1 MVLLC
6 SSGLIQLSLR
16 GEFKHASKVLED
28 GMYGLQQKQ
37 VRVLFDLS
45 VRKSTS
51 EQVGFLGLSEFQP
64 SCLAYLQEM
73 HWHRVGFWSAALAQ
87 ICKAALE
94 LYMHGLKF
102 VPCLHFTSLVRC
114 TKPSFYESISNRRS
128 TAILWSPEKLFPQG
142 RTRLH
147 FFCILLSITIV
158 KAHLDSI
165 SASASLFSAQ
175 WLQRPDLHTFFRKK
189 RKRWGEAI
197 IPILTKP
204 SIHPWEG

>member
-1 MVLLC
+1 
-6 SSGLIQLSLR
+6 
-16 GEFKHASKVLED
+16 
-28 GMYGLQQKQ
+28 
-37 VRVLFDLS
+37 
-45 VRKSTS
+45 
-51 EQVGFLGLSEFQP
+51 
-64 SCLAYLQEM
+64 M
-73 HWHRVGFWSAALAQ
+73 HWHRAGFWSVASAR

-128 TAILWSPEKLFPQG
+128 TDILWSPEKLFPQG

-175 WLQRPDLHTFFRKK
+175 WLQRPDLHTVSEKK
-189 RKRWGEAI
+189 KEVRRSNYSNINKTKDPSLGGISSSKSFICSQGQTTVWERDILLKSLVDCHNSESMWQYGEMASGGACRSETTSVI
-197 IPILTKP
+197 SAQK
-204 SIHPWEG
+204 EGLETITDC